1 MLFKIL
7 YKLNDL
13 RHRIIRTINK
23 QKNLLYFTKAGA
35 EFAEVKSVSMNGKS
49 LISISKSSTVYIGKG
64 FILNSGGSYCIDN
77 QLFSKIN
84 VANDAIL
91 RIGDYSGISNT
102 VIQCMNRIEIGNH
115 VNIGAGCIIMD
126 SDFHSIDYRLRKDR
140 DEDALFSST
149 APITIEDYVFI
160 GARSIILKGVHIG
173 EGATIGAGSV
183 VTNDIPAKCIA
194 AGNPCRIIR
203 YIGE

>member
-1 MLFKIL
+1 MIFKIL

-13 RHRIIRTINK
+13 RHRIIHSIIQR
-23 QKNLLYFTKAGA
+23 KNLLYFINAGTK
-35 EFAEVKSVSMNGKS
+35 FADVKSVSMNGKS
-49 LISISKSSTVYIGKG
+49 LIFISSSANVQIGKG
-64 FILNSGGSYCIDN
+64 FIINSGGEYCIDN
-77 QLFSKIN
+77 QSFSTIN

-102 VIQCMNRIEIGNH
+102 VIQCMDRIEIGNH